1 MNSSAGNSTN
11 RQREQME
18 TFVDLLLPVRDRL
31 VHFARAMTRN
41 PDEAHDLVSDTI
53 LVALEGF
60 GKLRSHQAFLGY
72 LFTIATRLH
81 RRKRRRARLFAPWVE
96 DQAETIP
103 DGSISPEASADAVL
117 LYEALAQLPHQQRE
131 AVALFEISDLSL
143 AEIRDIQGGSISA
156 VKMRIARGRRRL
168 ATILGVPERELP
180 QQSDFAPGGEPD
192 DKKTDDSFLTVTR
205 TLEQCTSQ

>member
-18 TFVDLLLPVRDRL
+18 TFVALLLPVRDRL

-60 GKLRSHQAFLGY
+60 VKLRSHQAFLGY

-168 ATILGVPERELP
+168 ATILGVPERGLP

-192 DKKTDDSFLTVTR
+192 DKETDDSFLTVTR